1 MSDSDTTDS
10 SAAKDKAFLKSRKSL
25 YNKRQYV
32 KKCNITQGSGLVEQE
47 SKRLKSASSSGIIP
61 IEANTSIGN
70 IFFIKRRRIFYAY
83 TLSHSELYALK
94 AYCYIL

>member
-32 KKCNITQGSGLVEQE
+32 KKCNITQGPGLVEQE

-70 IFFIKRRRIFYAY
+70 IPTESFHDILAIFNLEN
-83 TLSHSELYALK
+83 TSNEK
-94 AYCYIL
+94 